1 VAFRDVRMRGFRS
14 RAGVAE
20 VVAWVDRWDA
30 PLPAEDVPLGA
41 AAGRVLSEGIVA
53 AADVPPFLRA
63 AMDGWAVDGASTFGA
78 GDADPL
84 SLRVVGDSRPG
95 APPPPP
101 LSPGEAVRIR
111 TGAPVPLGA
120 DAVLPAELGE
130 EADGRL
136 EVRGEVPPGRHVGRV
151 GEDVRRGTEVL
162 SALRRL
168 RPQDVGLLSLVG
180 VAAVRAVTVKPG
192 GATVQVSP
200 CDIQTCWRG
209 GRPDSSVPPGAV
221 AFPGPPAAAPGG
233 GSSSSRVAPYSP
245 APVCA
250 TDPPSPDT
258 ISWKP

>member
-1 VAFRDVRMRGFRS
+1 MRGFRS

-20 VVAWVDRWDA
+20 VVAWVDGWDA
-30 PLPAEDVPLGA
+30 PLPAEEVPLGA

-180 VAAVRAVTVKPG
+180 VAAVRAV
-192 GATVQVSP
+192 
-200 CDIQTCWRG
+200 R
-209 GRPDSSVPPGAV
+209 RP
-221 AFPGPPAAAPGG
+221 
-233 GSSSSRVAPYSP
+233 RVAILVTGEEILP
-245 APVCA
+245 AGSAARGTRV
-250 TDPPSPDT
+250 PDANG
-258 ISWKP
+258 PLLDALVRRDGGEPLPLGL